1 VNRNGGREMEELI
14 LLHDMYINGLITKE
28 EVFPKLKAIFKSDRA
43 VETIL
48 KKWEGE
54 NDKQN

>member
-1 VNRNGGREMEELI
+1 MNRNGGREKLEQLI

-28 EVFPKLKAIFKSDRA
+28 EIFPKLKAIFKSDRA

-54 NDKQN
+54 NDKN

>member
-1 VNRNGGREMEELI
+1 MEGLI
-14 LLHDMYINGLITKE
+14 LLHDMYINGLITRD
-28 EVFPKLKAIFKSDRA
+28 EVIPKLKAIFKSDRA

-54 NDKQN
+54 NDKQRKT